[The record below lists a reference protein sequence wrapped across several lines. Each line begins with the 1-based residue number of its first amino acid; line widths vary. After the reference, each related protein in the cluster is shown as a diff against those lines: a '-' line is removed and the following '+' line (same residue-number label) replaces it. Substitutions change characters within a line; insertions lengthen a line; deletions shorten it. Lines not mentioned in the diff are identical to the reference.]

1 MKHLRN
7 GKEEGMY
14 DIVDLSTTQLN
25 VICFLLETLDN
36 RCFTEEAGE
45 FYGNDNFA
53 VKLNA
58 EQRKALRDFVAEL
71 RPNKD

>member
-7 GKEEGMY
+7 GK
-14 DIVDLSTTQLN
+14 
-25 VICFLLETLDN
+25 
-36 RCFTEEAGE
+36 EEAGE

-58 EQRKALRDFVAEL
+58 EQRRALRDFVAEL